1 MSYLEQNMFNLAK
14 QSVTPVQAASFYGL
28 KANRN
33 GMCCCPFHDDRTPSL
48 KLYED
53 HFYCYGCGASGDV
66 IDLVGKYL
74 QLSPKQT
81 AELLIKDFG
90 IHLPRDQ
97 PEGRPGSGPRT
108 DSPSIRPDREDGDFR
123 KRVGHALK
131 TLSAFQRLMSE
142 EMTKHALLEE
152 WDDVFVFAV
161 SRYSRAKI
169 LLDLLL
175 FGDPDEQE
183 LVLKEHD
190 EELKIIELYICQH
203 DRRKESV

>member
-1 MSYLEQNMFNLAK
+1 MSYLKQNMFNLAK

-97 PEGRPGSGPRT
+97 PEDQSGSGPRADDQT
-108 DSPSIRPDREDGDFR
+108 IRQDRECGDFR
-123 KRVGHALK
+123 ERVGHALK

-142 EMTKHALLEE
+142 EMTKHSPLEE
-152 WDDVFVFAV
+152 WDDVFIFAA
-161 SRYSRAKI
+161 SQYSRAKI

-183 LVLKEHD
+183 VALKAHG
-190 EELKIIELYICQH
+190 EELKIIALYVCQH